1 MADFFLNSNGSGK
14 LSFILLTAVIGIV
27 VACIAMLWQIKV
39 PGKLVRKLSARE
51 AVGEDKAL
59 SAAELGYTK
68 EWLLRF
74 LLSEN
79 TALRKYVGVTG
90 AERDKKGKE
99 ILTASSLYLREETKE
114 RAELRYNKKNASTGT
129 LIIAIVLFSAL
140 AVAMYFIIPD
150 LIKMLENFI
159 GTLKGGIK

>member
-1 MADFFLNSNGSGK
+1 
-14 LSFILLTAVIGIV
+14 
-27 VACIAMLWQIKV
+27 MLWQIKV

-59 SAAELGYTK
+59 SAAELGYTR

-99 ILTASSLYLREETKE
+99 I
-114 RAELRYNKKNASTGT
+114 
-129 LIIAIVLFSAL
+129 IAISNLTPVFRSGYEIGVPYAGTYEVVFNSDEEAFGGTGKGSAGKIKTNERPMHGHNQSVSLEL
-140 AVAMYFIIPD
+140 AGLSTVY
-150 LIKMLENFI
+150 
-159 GTLKGGIK
+159 LKLVRKAPAKKEPKKVEKK